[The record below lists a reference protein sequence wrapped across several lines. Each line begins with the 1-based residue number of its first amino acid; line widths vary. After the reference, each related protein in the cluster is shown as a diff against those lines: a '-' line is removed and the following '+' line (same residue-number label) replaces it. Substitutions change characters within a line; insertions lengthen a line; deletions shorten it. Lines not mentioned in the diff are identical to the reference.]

1 MTRRVIGFV
10 IWSVV
15 GCLFIGL
22 GIYSFYSQKP
32 MGFWANAQ
40 MFEVTDRKKYNAAV
54 GKLFS
59 VFGIVFILLGL
70 PLLAGQNSPWIFL
83 SVIGALM
90 ECIIAMVVYT
100 VVIEEKYRKRN
111 TRNRQADK
119 FEGSRKISYYE
130 RTLKEKIPYD
140 PKKQYAVMHVSIC
153 TGEKVA
159 GFKNYDDSHF
169 TEVMLI
175 RNAEDE
181 KRFKAIYG
189 LDEIKKEY

>member
-1 MTRRVIGFV
+1 MTGRVIGFV

-32 MGFWANAQ
+32 MGFWANAR

-83 SVIGALM
+83 SVLGALL
-90 ECIIAMVVYT
+90 ECISAMVVYT
-100 VVIEEKYRKRN
+100 VVIEEKYRK
-111 TRNRQADK
+111 
-119 FEGSRKISYYE
+119 

-153 TGEKVA
+153 TGETVA

>member
-1 MTRRVIGFV
+1 MSISPSIQLALDQLSSLTKELAQLEFVVGKEKMKMTGRIIGFV

-22 GIYSFYSQKP
+22 GIYSFFAKKP

-83 SVIGALM
+83 SVLGALL
-90 ECIIAMVVYT
+90 ECITAMVVYT
-100 VVIEEKYRKRN
+100 VVIEERYRK
-111 TRNRQADK
+111 K
-119 FEGSRKISYYE
+119 
-130 RTLKEKIPYD
+130 
-140 PKKQYAVMHVSIC
+140 
-153 TGEKVA
+153 
-159 GFKNYDDSHF
+159 
-169 TEVMLI
+169 
-175 RNAEDE
+175 
-181 KRFKAIYG
+181 
-189 LDEIKKEY
+189 